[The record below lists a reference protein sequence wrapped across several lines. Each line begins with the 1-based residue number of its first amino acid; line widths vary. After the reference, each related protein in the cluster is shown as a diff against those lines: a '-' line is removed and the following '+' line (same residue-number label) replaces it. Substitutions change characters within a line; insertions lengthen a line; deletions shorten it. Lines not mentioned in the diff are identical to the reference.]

1 MVEYIYMHP
10 QRYRHTHKH
19 SYTHT
24 HTHTHTQTHIYIS
37 IDTHTHIEY
46 KILDIFTNLI
56 RFLAPALRL
65 RPGMNLWSVHNVTQI
80 PTQVANPINIFSPSM
95 ASRQNKLACL

>member
-1 MVEYIYMHP
+1 MVEYISMNQ
-10 QRYRHTHKH
+10 QRYRHTQVLIH
-19 SYTHT
+19 THT
-24 HTHTHTQTHIYIS
+24 HTHTHTQIYIY
-37 IDTHTHIEY
+37 IYIIYILIHTYTHIEY

-80 PTQVANPINIFSPSM
+80 PTSGKSYKYFFSF
-95 ASRQNKLACL
+95 NGFETK